1 MCLEAPEIL
10 PILKSNSK
18 KFTEHFT
25 TNVVGHYNLISKI
38 INYYFKKKIRKNCNN
53 FIKGIINEN
62 KPSKYMGPYL
72 VSKATLKKLLQII
85 KIENN
90 WIKIKFFI
98 QVTQIQKC

>member
-1 MCLEAPEIL
+1 MCLRKTVEIL

-38 INYYFKKKIRKNCNN
+38 INYYFKKRLGKIVT
-53 FIKGIINEN
+53 ILSKGIINEN

-72 VSKATLKKLLQII
+72 VSKD
-85 KIENN
+85 E
-90 WIKIKFFI
+90 KF
-98 QVTQIQKC
+98 